1 MIPYIEN
8 TTGVTFFLNNSINR
22 YERSKPNYNVLI
34 EKLERGDEEDYE
46 EFVTSRAAKV
56 SNLLSGY
63 PDFTIELGELYYKN
77 EVQTDYLSRKIV
89 EFYETDRP
97 IEAQI
102 NFFLNVIENPSSR
115 AREEAYKF
123 VEFNSLPITRKGT
136 FLAYKRIRANWTDVH
151 SGTISNHI
159 GATPS
164 MPRNFVNDDPS
175 QTCSSG
181 LHVCAFAYL
190 QHFPGERIIV
200 TEQNPRDVVA
210 VPHDYDGTKM
220 RVSQYTVLSEIS
232 MDIAENIWANT
243 PYVEIDEDEDEND
256 D

>member
-8 TTGVTFFLNNSINR
+8 TTGVVFFLNNSVNR
-22 YERSKPNYNVLI
+22 YERDKFGYSVLI
-34 EKLERGDEEDYE
+34 EKLERGDEDGYE
-46 EFVTSRAAKV
+46 AFITSKVAKV

-63 PDFTIELGELYYKN
+63 PDFEIKSGELHYKG
-77 EVQTDYLSRKIV
+77 EAQTDYLSRKIV
-89 EFYETDRP
+89 EFYEAGRP

-102 NFFLNVIENPSSR
+102 NFFLNVMENPSSR

-136 FLAYKRIRANWTDVH
+136 FLAYKRIRADWTDVH
-151 SGTISNHI
+151 TGTISNHI
-159 GATPS
+159 GAVVS
-164 MPRNFVNDDPS
+164 MPRNRVNDDPS

-190 QHFPGERIIV
+190 QHFPGERIIA
-200 TEQNPRDVVA
+200 TDQNPRDIVA

-220 RVSQYTVLSEIS
+220 RVCKYVVYTEIP
-232 MDIAENIWANT
+232 MDTAENIWAST
-243 PYVEIDEDEDEND
+243 PYIEIDENENAC
-256 D
+256 